1 MYYNFKL
8 IFDRKSANF
17 VRAGLTNSA
26 FEPKFA
32 TKTAEQRIVRNLIFI
47 VSIDM

>member
-8 IFDRKSANF
+8 FFDRKSANF
-17 VRAGLTNSA
+17 IRAGLTNSA

-32 TKTAEQRIVRNLIFI
+32 TKTAERIVRNLIFI
-47 VSIDM
+47 DSIDM